1 MLAAIRYRPAQAALL
16 ALLSAIVV
24 GCAAFAPLYE
34 RALEQSLVRAGLA
47 RLSTVGTAVE
57 LSNSGPAERLDPA
70 RILAVMPT
78 SLAAVYGPGRPTWH
92 TIAQLSGHL
101 GTGTV
106 SVWSA
111 APGCPGLTLQTGRC
125 PQAPFEVLVSAQEA
139 ALEGWSVGTALA
151 AKQTYAP
158 PGETS
163 PPFPTPMTVVGT
175 YTQVSDDP
183 AWLGI
188 TLAGRAGGTAP
199 GLVGEPLMDALVT
212 SAATFAPQPGDGK
225 TTWRAWGSVM
235 LTVTYILE
243 RDRIGVD
250 DIAGLTSTIARAQS
264 DGLAAETA
272 GLPRVTMRTGLGE
285 LGSDILEG
293 QRQARV
299 IVPLL
304 MAQLALLAVVVL
316 GLVAGSAVEQRRQEI
331 ALARL
336 RGAGR
341 SGAGRRV
348 LVELGLAVTLG
359 APVGLLGAWLAVV
372 LARSAWLTPGV
383 PAEMPTLTMPAA
395 VLGWLAGMAALVI
408 AIRPTLDEPIATLLR
423 RVPPRRGRLAIGVAD
438 ALVIGVSAAALV
450 GLATGN
456 LSGPLALA
464 APALLALAVGLL
476 LAHALVPL
484 AANLARRYAERGRV
498 GSALAAAH
506 IARRPAVRRIVTM
519 VTVATALSV
528 FSADAL
534 VVGARN
540 RELRARIEAGA
551 RVVLGTDTTEVP
563 AALEALRSV
572 DPDGTRVTPVVWSRQ
587 FSADAITTMAVD
599 PAHFAQVADL
609 AVDRE
614 AFDLRPLAA
623 PPPASPTVTGST
635 LSIAVTSA
643 VLHVLTPADPSV
655 QPGAAAP
662 QSVPLVVLLKSPNAA
677 SLTVTLGRVPLTVSS
692 PITLSAR
699 VDCATPCSVVGLRVD
714 RDLGD
719 LLPVEGSITLDH
731 LTAGQGSPAD
741 LGRPGL
747 WLAQGSQGIGQYA
760 VPEPQSATA
769 IRVNFATIGSPV
781 ELRSSIDST
790 PLPGLV
796 VGGVPPGTTPGNSFQ
811 VAGLDGLAVQVTQ
824 AAAAPYAPGG
834 RATRVA
840 ITSLPSLLTRA
851 HALSATA
858 NLELFIADPALVE
871 PLRAALGQ
879 RGISVTSVRDQ
890 TERQALYDSS
900 ASAWGLRLA
909 LVVAVLA
916 VVLAA
921 LVLLLVALTAW
932 RGRVRDLAALRLAGI
947 PTATLRRAS
956 IAEQTVVVLV
966 AALVGAAC
974 GVLAAQLALPI
985 VPLFTVP
992 SDFFHPDLSLAGP
1005 AVLGAWSAGLVVLV
1019 AVAVLVATSLVR
1031 RAGVARVREGQ

>member
-47 RLSTVGTAVE
+47 RLSSVGTAVE
-57 LSNSGPAERLDPA
+57 LSNSGPADRLDPA
-70 RILAVMPT
+70 RIQSVMPA
-78 SLAAVYGPGRPTWH
+78 SLVAAYGPGRTTWH
-92 TIAQLSGHL
+92 TIAQLNGHL

-106 SVWSA
+106 SVWSTA
-111 APGCPGLTLQTGRC
+111 AGCPGLTLQTGRC
-125 PQAPFEVLVSAQEA
+125 PQSPFEVLVSTQEA
-139 ALEGWSVGTALA
+139 ALEGWPVGTALA
-151 AKQTYAP
+151 AKETYAP
-158 PGETS
+158 PGQTS

-175 YTQVSDDP
+175 YTQVPDDP

-212 SAATFAPQPGDGK
+212 SESTFAPMSGDGR

-235 LTVTYILE
+235 LTVTYILD

-250 DIAGLTSTIARAQS
+250 DIAGLASTIARAQS
-264 DGLAAETA
+264 EGLAAETS
-272 GLPRVTMRTGLGE
+272 GLPRVTLRTGLGE
-285 LGSDILEG
+285 LGADILEG

-316 GLVAGSAVEQRRQEI
+316 GLVASSAVEQRRQEI

-348 LVELGLAVTLG
+348 LAELGLAVTLG
-359 APVGLLGAWLAVV
+359 APVGLLGAWLAVA
-372 LARSAWLTPGV
+372 LARAAWLTPGV
-383 PAEMPTLTMPAA
+383 PAEVPALTVPAA
-395 VLGWLAGMAALVI
+395 VLGWLVAMAALGL

-464 APALLALAVGLL
+464 APALLALAVGLV

-484 AANLARRYAERGRV
+484 AAALARRYAERGRV

-563 AALEALRSV
+563 AALEALRAV
-572 DPDGTRVTPVVWSRQ
+572 DPDGSRVTPVVWSRQ

-599 PAHFAQVADL
+599 PAHFTQVADL
-609 AVDRE
+609 AVERE
-614 AFDLRPLAA
+614 AFDLSPLTA
-623 PPPASPTVTGST
+623 PPPASPTVTGT
-635 LSIAVTSA
+635 MLSVTVTSGA
-643 VLHVLTPADPSV
+643 LHVGNDPTAP
-655 QPGAAAP
+655 PGAVVP
-662 QSVPLVVLLKSPNAA
+662 DSVPLAVLLKSPNAA
-677 SLTVTLGRVPLTVSS
+677 SLTVTLGRVPLVVSS
-692 PITLSAR
+692 PIALSAR
-699 VDCATPCSVVGLRVD
+699 VDCTTPCSVVGLRVD
-714 RDLGD
+714 RELGD
-719 LLPVEGSITLDH
+719 MLPVEGSLTLDQ

-747 WLAQGSQGIGQYA
+747 WLPHGTQDIGQYA
-760 VPEPQSATA
+760 IPEPQSATA
-769 IRVNFATIGSPV
+769 VRVLFNTIGSPV
-781 ELRSSIDST
+781 EIRSSVDSA

-811 VAGLDGLAVQVTQ
+811 VAGLDGLAVQVSE
-824 AAAAPYAPGG
+824 AAPAPYAPGG

-858 NLELFIADPALVE
+858 NLELFVADPTLVE

-879 RGISVTSVRDQ
+879 RGISVTGVRDQ
-890 TERQALYDSS
+890 TARQALYDSS

-956 IAEQTVVVLV
+956 IAEQTVVVIV
-966 AALVGAAC
+966 AGLVGAAC

-985 VPLFTVP
+985 VPFFTVP
-992 SDFFHPDLSLAGP
+992 SDFFHPDLTLAGP
-1005 AVLGAWSAGLVVLV
+1005 AVLGAWVAGLVVLV